1 MAPPIGGSK
10 KVIGQQLIVDTV
22 PRQIIGVIPND
33 MSVIRR
39 AQVFLPLADLRAD
52 KNVLERGNH
61 PGFSALGRLKPEV
74 TLQRARDDLDRIAR
88 DLERRYP
95 DSNTGRRINARTL
108 LEAGVGDY
116 RENLNLLLVAVICV
130 LLIAC
135 ANVANLQLARSLSR
149 SKELA
154 VRAAMGASRWRLMQL
169 LLMESTLIG
178 LAGGIAGLVIAIWSF
193 DGIHALSPAH
203 SARFQE
209 TRLDLV
215 TLGFTT
221 AVALVCGVLV
231 GIWPAWRV
239 SRLAS
244 LSTVLHEAGARGGS
258 DSAVRQRARSVLVVT
273 QVALALVLLA
283 GAGLTLKSFWR
294 SMTAPLG
301 FEAHDVLTMTLSLP
315 TARYDSKEKVYSFY
329 SRLIEQV
336 ESLPG
341 VTAAAIG
348 ANVPFD
354 GSEWDSSFHVTGTPE
369 SRPGHEPSAEVNIV
383 TRNYFRVLSMP
394 VLRGRTFG
402 GEDILGRPRSVIIDD
417 VFARRY
423 FPDKNPIG
431 QHIDDNQTLEKNPPP
446 LTVIGIVPHVRSDV
460 PGEEFDRLN
469 LPQMYFSAAQM
480 PWEENSLLVRT
491 AVADPM
497 TLAAAVVR
505 EVQRIDPDQPVASIS
520 TMRKNI
526 AESLATR
533 RLTMALLARLPF
545 SLSPWR
551 ASASMG

>member
-1 MAPPIGGSK
+1 M
-10 KVIGQQLIVDTV
+10 
-22 PRQIIGVIPND
+22 
-33 MSVIRR
+33 
-39 AQVFLPLADLRAD
+39 
-52 KNVLERGNH
+52 
-61 PGFSALGRLKPEV
+61 
-74 TLQRARDDLDRIAR
+74 QRARDDLERIAR

-149 SKELA
+149 TKELA
-154 VRAAMGASRWRLMQL
+154 VRAAMGASRWRLMRL

-178 LAGGIAGLVIAIWSF
+178 LAGGIAGLVIAVWSF

-258 DSAVRQRARSVLVVT
+258 DSAVRQRARSILVVT

-301 FEAHDVLTMTLSLP
+301 FEPHDVLTMTLSLP
-315 TARYDSKEKVYSFY
+315 AARYDSKEKVYSFY

-341 VTAAAIG
+341 WF
-348 ANVPFD
+348 P
-354 GSEWDSSFHVTGTPE
+354 P
-369 SRPGHEPSAEVNIV
+369 PSD
-383 TRNYFRVLSMP
+383 
-394 VLRGRTFG
+394 RTFHSTTLNG
-402 GEDILGRPRSVIIDD
+402 TARS
-417 VFARRY
+417 
-423 FPDKNPIG
+423 
-431 QHIDDNQTLEKNPPP
+431 T
-446 LTVIGIVPHVRSDV
+446 
-460 PGEEFDRLN
+460 
-469 LPQMYFSAAQM
+469 
-480 PWEENSLLVRT
+480 
-491 AVADPM
+491 
-497 TLAAAVVR
+497 
-505 EVQRIDPDQPVASIS
+505 
-520 TMRKNI
+520 
-526 AESLATR
+526 
-533 RLTMALLARLPF
+533 
-545 SLSPWR
+545 
-551 ASASMG
+551 